1 MDEGRTARGRYVALE
16 GIEGAGKSTVAAHLA
31 AAIERAGHPVVSVR
45 EPGGTAAGE
54 RIRDL
59 LLDPEARLIPW
70 AEALLFAAA
79 RSELAAEVVAPA
91 LASGAWVVSDRTVY
105 SSLAYQGGARGL
117 GVDVVRSVNEAGL
130 DGVWP
135 DVVVLL
141 RVDAETGLE
150 RQAVPDRIGSEGVR
164 FQSDV
169 AAAFDALATED
180 PGRFVVVDASRPVDE
195 VVDEVLQHLEMSP

>member
-1 MDEGRTARGRYVALE
+1 MDEGRAARGRYVALE

-59 LLDPEARLIPW
+59 LLDPEARLVPW

-105 SSLAYQGGARGL
+105 SSLAYQGGARRL

-180 PGRFVVVDASRPVDE
+180 PDRFVVVDASRPVDE
-195 VVDEVLQHLEMSP
+195 VVDDVLQHLEMSP

>member
-1 MDEGRTARGRYVALE
+1 MDDGRSDRGRYVALE
-16 GIEGAGKSTVAAHLA
+16 GIEGAGKSTVAADLA
-31 AAIERAGHPVVSVR
+31 AAIEATGTTVVSVR

-79 RSELAAEVVAPA
+79 RSELAAEVVGPA
-91 LASGAWVVSDRTVY
+91 LAAGAWVVSDRTVY

-117 GVDVVRSVNEAGL
+117 GIDAVRAVNEAGL
-130 DGVWP
+130 GGVWP

-141 RVDAETGLE
+141 EVDAATGLE
-150 RQAVPDRIGSEGVR
+150 RQAVADRIGAEGPG
-164 FQSDV
+164 FQREV
-169 AAAFDALATED
+169 AAAFAALAAED
-180 PGRFVVVDASRPVDE
+180 PGRFLVVDASQPVDA
-195 VVDEVLQHLEMSP
+195 VVTAILDHLGVAP

>member
-195 VVDEVLQHLEMSP
+195 VVDDVLQHLEMSP